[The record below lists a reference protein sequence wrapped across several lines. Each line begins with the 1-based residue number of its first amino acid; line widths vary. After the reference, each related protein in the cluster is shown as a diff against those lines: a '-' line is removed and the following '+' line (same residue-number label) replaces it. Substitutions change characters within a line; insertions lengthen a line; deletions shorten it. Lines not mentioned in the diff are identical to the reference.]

1 MLKVSVSM
9 YKLIYY
15 LNGQTANTRIL
26 LYVDV
31 AMEVYVCGVPI
42 NYKICAT
49 WLLVLGGKI
58 Y

>member
-1 MLKVSVSM
+1 MLKVSVST
-9 YKLIYY
+9 YKRIYY

-26 LYVDV
+26 LYVNV

-49 WLLVLGGKI
+49 
-58 Y
+58 